1 LNIYIDTSAI
11 LSIIFEED
19 NRKQTIKIW
28 KKYQNK
34 YSSNITEAECFNN
47 LQKYRRLMNSPKKD
61 EWYLQ
66 KIKILEGLL
75 EEINIR
81 SFNRS
86 ITDIL
91 KTNENLSHAKTL
103 DSIHLATALYFSYHL
118 DQEIRI
124 FSYDKNM
131 NRVAMKLGLT
141 PLVSEEESF

>member
-1 LNIYIDTSAI
+1 
-11 LSIIFEED
+11 
-19 NRKQTIKIW
+19 
-28 KKYQNK
+28 
-34 YSSNITEAECFNN
+34 
-47 LQKYRRLMNSPKKD
+47 MNSPKKD